1 MVESTP
7 ATKSSRTRRRVIG
20 WTIVALIVAGIAWL
34 VLRPTHQGGRWQ
46 RGGQPTAAGSPGAP
60 GTSGTP
66 VAGAPGSPTAPNAQG
81 TPAAGGQ
88 GGAGRGARPGGR
100 AGGAG
105 AAGMAEPPVPVRVF
119 AAATQDMDITLPAL
133 GTVTAYNTV
142 TVRSRVDGELVKV
155 NFKEGQYVKAG
166 DVLAQ
171 VDPRPYEVQLAQALG
186 TQTQNL
192 AQLDNARRDLARY
205 QALLKQESIAKQQ
218 VDTQAALVR
227 QYEGTAKTDQ
237 ANVDS
242 ARLQLTYA
250 RITAPLTGRLG
261 LRQVDQGNLV
271 SSGDTNGLVVI
282 TQTQPI
288 AVVFTLPETQLPAV
302 REQMRAGHTLEVLAY
317 DRANTKKLSSGVLE
331 TLDNQ
336 IDVTTGTLKM
346 KARFDNGDDA
356 LFPNQFVNV
365 RLRVETRK
373 GVTVIP
379 NGAVQRGS
387 KGPFVFVAQADNTV
401 VVRQLKLGPVS
412 NDMVAIDDGLK
423 PGDRVVIEGTDRL
436 RAGAKVEVVTDPSST
451 IPASPGA
458 ALGAEPGAS
467 TSVPARNTP

>member
-1 MVESTP
+1 MVEPTSASRP
-7 ATKSSRTRRRVIG
+7 PRTRRRVIG
-20 WTIVALIVAGIAWL
+20 WTIVILLVAGIAWL
-34 VLRPTHQGGRWQ
+34 VLRPAQQGGRGP
-46 RGGQPTAAGSPGAP
+46 RGGPPATA
-60 GTSGTP
+60 
-66 VAGAPGSPTAPNAQG
+66 TAPAAG
-81 TPAAGGQ
+81 TPAAGTPGAASGQ
-88 GGAGRGARPGGR
+88 GGSGGGGRAGRGGGR
-100 AGGAG
+100 AGGPGAG
-105 AAGMAEPPVPVRVF
+105 AGMGEPAVPVRVF
-119 AAATQDMDITLPAL
+119 SAASQDMDISLPAL

-155 NFKEGQYVKAG
+155 NFTEGQYVKAG
-166 DVLAQ
+166 DLLAQ
-171 VDPRPYEVQLAQALG
+171 IDPRPYEVQLAQAIG
-186 TQTQNL
+186 TQQQNL

-205 QALLKQESIAKQQ
+205 QALFKQDSIAKQQ

-227 QYEGTAKTDQ
+227 QYEGTSKTDQ

-288 AVVFTLPETQLPAV
+288 SVVFTLPETQLPSV
-302 REQMRAGHTLEVLAY
+302 REQLRAGHTLQVYAY
-317 DRANTKKLSSGVLE
+317 DRANTKQLSAGKLE

-336 IDVTTGTLKM
+336 IDVTTGTLKL
-346 KARFDNGDDA
+346 KARFDNADDA

-365 RLRVETRK
+365 RLHVQTLQ
-373 GVTVIP
+373 GATVIP

-387 KGPFVFVAQADNTV
+387 KGPFVFVALPDNTV
-401 VVRQLKLGPVS
+401 EVRQLKLGPVN
-412 NDMVAIDDGLK
+412 NDMVAIENGLQ

-436 RAGAKVEVVTDPSST
+436 RAGAKVEVVTNPSST
-451 IPASPGA
+451 IPATPGA

-467 TSVPARNTP
+467 TAVPARTTP